1 MAVVYLRWRRREGN
15 VRRNRI
21 FRDRDNPLDYLDD
34 VEIIRKYRLSRPLI
48 RTLCRMFQTD
58 LQRPTM
64 RSHAF
69 AISLQV
75 MVALRFYAIGSFFIN
90 SVSNITRDVTHCLNR
105 VSNQY
110 IKMPTDQVELNTNM
124 QGFHNIADF
133 PNDVGA
139 IDGTH
144 IRIKSPSDDEHL
156 NVNRKNYHSVNVQG
170 LCDASLK
177 FLNVVARRNS

>member
-1 MAVVYLRWRRREGN
+1 
-15 VRRNRI
+15 
-21 FRDRDNPLDYLDD
+21 
-34 VEIIRKYRLSRPLI
+34 
-48 RTLCRMFQTD
+48 MFQHE

-69 AISLQV
+69 PVSLQV
-75 MVALRFYAIGSFFIN
+75 MVALRFYATGSFQLVN
-90 SVSNITRDVTHCLNR
+90 ADVHRLSRSSVSNITRDVTQCLNR

-133 PNDVGA
+133 PNVRA

-144 IRIKSPSDDEHL
+144 IRIKSPSEDEHL
-156 NVNRKNYHSVNVQG
+156 YVNRKNYHSVNVQG
-170 LCDASLK
+170 VCDS
-177 FLNVVARRNS
+177 N

>member
-1 MAVVYLRWRRREGN
+1 MVNA
-15 VRRNRI
+15 
-21 FRDRDNPLDYLDD
+21 D
-34 VEIIRKYRLSRPLI
+34 VHRLSR
-48 RTLCRMFQTD
+48 
-58 LQRPTM
+58 
-64 RSHAF
+64 SS
-69 AISLQV
+69 IS
-75 MVALRFYAIGSFFIN
+75 N
-90 SVSNITRDVTHCLNR
+90 TTRDVTHCLNM

-144 IRIKSPSDDEHL
+144 IRIKNPSEDVHL
-156 NVNRKNYHSVNVQG
+156 YVNRKNYHSVNVQG